1 MELFEALVVI
11 CCAGN
16 LVSVLVINSTE
27 LGLKLSFRRLI
38 SQLCVLDTVSVI
50 LNILLFSAP
59 FHSEH
64 YRVQVSSRGQDSSI
78 GFIYFANLLLRD
90 LRNCF

>member
-1 MELFEALVVI
+1 MVEGPCENVREIWLPPLI
-11 CCAGN
+11 CAGN

-38 SQLCVLDTVSVI
+38 SQLCVLDTVSVV

-64 YRVQVSSRGQDSSI
+64 YRVQVHSR
-78 GFIYFANLLLRD
+78 A
-90 LRNCF
+90 

>member
-1 MELFEALVVI
+1 MFAK
-11 CCAGN
+11 CAGN

-38 SQLCVLDTVSVI
+38 SQLCVLDTISVI
-50 LNILLFSAP
+50 LNIILFSAK

-64 YRVQVSSRGQDSSI
+64 YRVQVHSR
-78 GFIYFANLLLRD
+78 
-90 LRNCF
+90 